1 MHVRLFFNTRFFM
14 GREEKPVALSSDPI
28 GRKACIN
35 HTTDRLFDTLGLAKM
50 LAQGSHYSVYTTKS
64 VTVFAVLLYS
74 TEMVA
79 EISELPRLE
88 AQTSMRSVG
97 WVHVPCDGAQ
107 PEDGKGCIGT
117 R

>member
-1 MHVRLFFNTRFFM
+1 M
-14 GREEKPVALSSDPI
+14 ALSSDPI